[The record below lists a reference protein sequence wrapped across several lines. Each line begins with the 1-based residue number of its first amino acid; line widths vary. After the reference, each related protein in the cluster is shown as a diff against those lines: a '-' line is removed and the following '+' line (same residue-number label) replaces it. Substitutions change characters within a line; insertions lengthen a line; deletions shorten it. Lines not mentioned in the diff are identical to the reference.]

1 METSTFGS
9 EFTAMKQAIEILKA
23 LRYKLQMF
31 GIPLHGSANVYCDNE
46 AVYKNVAMPE
56 SVLSKKMHS
65 IWYHFCQ
72 EAVAAE
78 IIRIAKEDTSTNLAD
93 IFTKVMQKARRDE
106 LLDRFMY

>member
-1 METSTFGS
+1 M
-9 EFTAMKQAIEILKA
+9 
-23 LRYKLQMF
+23 
-31 GIPLHGSANVYCDNE
+31 YCDNE

-65 IWYHFCQ
+65 ISYHFCR
-72 EAVAAE
+72 EAMAAE
-78 IIRIAKEDTSTNLAD
+78 INRIAKEDTSTNLAD